1 MVELE
6 ATTYRVASLI
16 LIILLTDLA
25 VGLVL
30 GRTGLL
36 PGAEEMAVALAEV
49 LFVFL
54 GIAGLALVVISWWT
68 GRTDVETDE

>member
-54 GIAGLALVVISWWT
+54 GITGLALVVISWWT
-68 GRTDVETDE
+68 GRTDTETDK